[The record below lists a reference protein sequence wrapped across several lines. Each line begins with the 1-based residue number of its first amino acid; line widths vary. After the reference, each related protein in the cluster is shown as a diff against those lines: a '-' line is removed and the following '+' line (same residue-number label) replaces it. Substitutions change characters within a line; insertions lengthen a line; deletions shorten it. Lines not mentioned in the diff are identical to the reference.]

1 MLLDAAT
8 KKSTVVFSSPG
19 ERLSS
24 GLGLA
29 PDGREIYVSISQQQS
44 DLVLAKLPGSA
55 P

>member
-1 MLLDAAT
+1 L
-8 KKSTVVFSSPG
+8 PR

-29 PDGREIYVSISQQQS
+29 PGGREIYVSVSQQQS
-44 DLVLAKLPGSA
+44 AIVLSKMPGSA